1 MMRRYLL
8 PFVTLGL
15 LGIVIGDRL
24 AESRRR
30 AAPIETAN
38 ETISATH
45 SLDADTTDRAAAR
58 GRVKPSRRPA
68 VDRVARLAI
77 RQQLTREAGST
88 YLDSLML
95 STDSVVRRWPDRSGS
110 PIRVAIIEGGA
121 PGYTPRMKE
130 FVTESLE
137 RWETLGIGVRFD
149 VVRDTSDADVTVHWI
164 DRFDFDRAGQ
174 TDLTWDQAGHVR
186 RAVISRAPY
195 EHRNRI
201 PRQCAP
207 RRRRSRGGTR
217 PWPSSLFR
225 LERRD
230 VPRHAHEHI
239 ERARPEDGVG
249 PLPSA
254 PGPGARRARRR
265 QVTGNST
272 AYPAT
277 LADGRPRIDD
287 RRSRSF
293 AVGRTG

>member
-15 LGIVIGDRL
+15 LGVVIGDRL
-24 AESRRR
+24 ADARRR
-30 AAPIETAN
+30 AAPVETAN

-45 SLDADTTDRAAAR
+45 SLDTDPTDRPIAR
-58 GRVKPSRRPA
+58 GRAKPSRRPA

-95 STDSVVRRWPDRSGS
+95 STDSVVRRWPDRAGA

-130 FVTESLE
+130 FVDESLE
-137 RWETLGIGVRFD
+137 RWEALGIGVRFD

-186 RAVISRAPY
+186 RAVISLALRTSTG
-195 EHRNRI
+195 I
-201 PRQCAP
+201 PFPDNALLAVAVHEAGHALGLPHSSDSNDVMFPATRTSILSERD
-207 RRRRSRGGTR
+207 RRTASV
-217 PWPSSLFR
+217 LYR
-225 LERRD
+225 LPPGPVRD
-230 VPRHAHEHI
+230 V
-239 ERARPEDGVG
+239 
-249 PLPSA
+249 
-254 PGPGARRARRR
+254 
-265 QVTGNST
+265 
-272 AYPAT
+272 
-277 LADGRPRIDD
+277 LADGR
-287 RRSRSF
+287 
-293 AVGRTG
+293 